1 MNLKNLAICLVT
13 LCLLPSISS
22 AESIM
27 PFWPTRDVTVVSTI
41 TNPVSG
47 TNSPKEIQTTMMY
60 QAEQQRMRIDTD
72 LAVAGQP
79 VGYNIIDYKAHKA
92 TTVMP
97 AMRTYMET
105 VNSKMSIQDEIAD
118 PSILKEKVGTSTV
131 AGLPCNIWQ
140 IKANDNAG
148 KGCVTDDGVVL
159 SYEGHIK
166 VNKNGEP
173 QKMTM
178 VATSVKYGPLDNSL
192 FILPEGYQAFSK
204 DKLDMLKG
212 IMKSMKQ

>member
-1 MNLKNLAICLVT
+1 MKLNFVFTAIV
-13 LCLLPSISS
+13 LLSFTSPSIA
-22 AESIM
+22 AETIM

-41 TNPVSG
+41 TNPMSG
-47 TNSPKEIQTTMMY
+47 NNSSKEIQTTMLY
-60 QAEQQRMRIDTD
+60 QSAQQRMRINTD

-97 AMRTYMET
+97 AMRMYMET

-131 AGLPCNIWQ
+131 AGLPCSIWQ

-159 SYEGHIK
+159 SYEGNIK
-166 VNKNGEP
+166 TSKNSEAT
-173 QKMTM
+173 KMTM
-178 VATSVKYGPLDNSL
+178 MATSVKYGPLEDSL
-192 FILPEGYQAFSK
+192 FVLPQGYQAFSP
-204 DKLDMLKG
+204 DSLNMLQG
-212 IMKSMKQ
+212 MMKSMKK